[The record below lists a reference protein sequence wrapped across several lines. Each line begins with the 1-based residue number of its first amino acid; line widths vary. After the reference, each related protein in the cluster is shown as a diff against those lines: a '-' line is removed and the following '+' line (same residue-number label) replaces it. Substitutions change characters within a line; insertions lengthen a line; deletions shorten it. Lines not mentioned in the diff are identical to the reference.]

1 MMNCLAIDDEP
12 LALDVIED
20 FSGKIPFLTLT
31 GRCTS
36 AIEAIDII
44 NKERPDLIFLDINM
58 PHLTGIDF
66 LKSLEFPPMIIFT
79 TAYSEFAVE
88 GFELNAVDYLVKP
101 IAFNRFLKAV
111 NKAYE
116 LFILK
121 QGKTGSPAILTE
133 PHQEYLLVKA
143 DYSTVKIMLNDIL
156 YIEGL
161 KDYVKI
167 YRGGK
172 PVLTKSTMKNIED
185 KLPGEKFV
193 RVHKSYIVALSRIES
208 IENQRII
215 IGEKRIPVGDQY
227 KENFNRIIDKFRL

>member
-1 MMNCLAIDDEP
+1 
-12 LALDVIED
+12 
-20 FSGKIPFLTLT
+20 
-31 GRCTS
+31 
-36 AIEAIDII
+36 
-44 NKERPDLIFLDINM
+44 
-58 PHLTGIDF
+58 
-66 LKSLEFPPMIIFT
+66 
-79 TAYSEFAVE
+79 
-88 GFELNAVDYLVKP
+88 
-101 IAFNRFLKAV
+101 
-111 NKAYE
+111 
-116 LFILK
+116 
-121 QGKTGSPAILTE
+121 
-133 PHQEYLLVKA
+133 
-143 DYSTVKIMLNDIL
+143 MLNDIL

>member
-1 MMNCLAIDDEP
+1 MNCLAIDDEP

-20 FSGKIPFLTLT
+20 FSGRIPFLKLA

-36 AIEAIDII
+36 AMEAIEII
-44 NKERPDLIFLDINM
+44 NKERIDLIFLDINM
-58 PHLTGIDF
+58 PHITGTEFI
-66 LKSLEFPPMIIFT
+66 KSLESPPLIIFT

-88 GFELNAVDYLVKP
+88 GFELNAIDYLVKP

-116 LFILK
+116 LFSLK
-121 QGKTGSPAILTE
+121 QVKTVSQKATTGPE
-133 PHQEYLLVKA
+133 EEYLLVKA

-185 KLPGEKFV
+185 KLSGKKFV
-193 RVHKSYIVALSRIES
+193 RVHKSYIVALTKIES

-227 KENFNRIIDKFRL
+227 RENFNRILDEYRL